1 MNYEKINAAAREL
14 QELVAKAIKEEM
26 PERSQ
31 YVTRMFYVGNLQ
43 VFNDGSII
51 MPASKAPE
59 ELVKA
64 VSHLELAVLVEEK
77 RQAEMNLET
86 AKANYDECV
95 KRLNNMQ

>member
-1 MNYEKINAAAREL
+1 MNYEKINAAAHEL
-14 QELVAKAIKEEM
+14 QELVAQAIKEEM

-43 VFNDGSII
+43 IFNDGSIMI
-51 MPASKAPE
+51 PASKAPE
-59 ELVKA
+59 ELLKA
-64 VSHLELAVLVEEK
+64 VSRLELAVLVEEK